1 MYVYICMYIKLGLYW
16 ISGYQI
22 LSGQVSP
29 KIEYLIYKM
38 CWRLFTYLIIWGG
51 VHLFV
56 LCYSHFWW
64 LYFKEILTSPVEIL
78 RTSFSLVIRDSRSPM
93 NELGTHWESKL
104 VKMLW
109 NVAKYIR
116 TGRDHYKNIS
126 VYLESPTLL
135 SFFVLV
141 CCYKWVTVLSEHIVF

>member
-1 MYVYICMYIKLGLYW
+1 MNPTKNDLLSSRLPARIIWVFHLLY
-16 ISGYQI
+16 SMKK
-22 LSGQVSP
+22 VCDT
-29 KIEYLIYKM
+29 KIENHKM

-78 RTSFSLVIRDSRSPM
+78 KTAFSLVIRDSRSPM

-135 SFFVLV
+135 SFF
-141 CCYKWVTVLSEHIVF
+141 